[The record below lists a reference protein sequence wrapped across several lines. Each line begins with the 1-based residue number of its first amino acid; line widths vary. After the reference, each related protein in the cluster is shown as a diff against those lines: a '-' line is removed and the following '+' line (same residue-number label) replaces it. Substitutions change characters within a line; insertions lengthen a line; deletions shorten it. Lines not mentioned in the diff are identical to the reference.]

1 MLRISS
7 VWRIRQIKFQKQSK
21 KCKDFTPVLWNFAWL
36 WTVTNCLWRD
46 VSFSNAALRIGFRR
60 RFFWM
65 EHKNQ
70 KKNQKNAKSSKN
82 NSIDDLFHMKDN
94 DFSFWFHE
102 DPPFYIIYEFT
113 EQICMT
119 NIHTCGKI
127 KIAVCKRKLYD
138 NKPVLLTVGR
148 RGWRTHLGKEEEDVY
163 YSRIR

>member
-1 MLRISS
+1 MWKSDQKATDRMDCGFFA
-7 VWRIRQIKFQKQSK
+7 VQTRQVAF
-21 KCKDFTPVLWNFAWL
+21 FE
-36 WTVTNCLWRD
+36 CLWRS
-46 VSFSNAALRIGFRR
+46 VSFSNAALRIGFCWLL
-60 RFFWM
+60 FWM

-70 KKNQKNAKSSKN
+70 KKDQKNAESSKN

-102 DPPFYIIYEFT
+102 YPPFYTIYEFT

-148 RGWRTHLGKEEEDVY
+148 WEWKMYLGKEEEDVY

>member
-1 MLRISS
+1 
-7 VWRIRQIKFQKQSK
+7 
-21 KCKDFTPVLWNFAWL
+21 
-36 WTVTNCLWRD
+36 
-46 VSFSNAALRIGFRR
+46 
-60 RFFWM
+60 M

-82 NSIDDLFHMKDN
+82 NSIDDLFH
-94 DFSFWFHE
+94 
-102 DPPFYIIYEFT
+102 IIYEFT

-138 NKPVLLTVGR
+138 NKPLLLTVGR

>member
-1 MLRISS
+1 
-7 VWRIRQIKFQKQSK
+7 
-21 KCKDFTPVLWNFAWL
+21 
-36 WTVTNCLWRD
+36 
-46 VSFSNAALRIGFRR
+46 
-60 RFFWM
+60 M

-94 DFSFWFHE
+94 DFST
-102 DPPFYIIYEFT
+102 IYEFT